1 MKVGLRA
8 FEYMAWAKAV
18 QGTARLDLTASGM
31 ADTLGPHAEVD
42 ETMTEPWADPL
53 DPATLCRRD
62 LRGDVADTF
71 RRTVADRYGVTPG
84 QVVPTLGASLAIT
97 HVLLALLRSGD
108 HVVVERPT
116 YEPLHRVPEILG
128 ADVSRLERKF
138 DEKWAV
144 VPDRLARLLSSRT
157 KVVILS
163 NLHNPSGVAIDR
175 HALAAVTELAARV
188 GALVLVDEVYLDY
201 AFDASDGATVLPACR
216 VADNC
221 ISWSSTT
228 KCFGFSALRAG
239 WIVAGNQTVAN
250 AIAKATDYLHVDA
263 PISTLALGERV
274 LTQADNLQAHAAE
287 VASAGRAVVE
297 RWLASETR
305 VRWVTP
311 HAGLSCCLR
320 LPDLMQ
326 DGPFVGHLR
335 EKYDTQVVPG
345 TFFEAPG
352 FVRLGFGVDPDD
364 LQEALHNFSAAL
376 DDLI

>member
-1 MKVGLRA
+1 
-8 FEYMAWAKAV
+8 MAWARAV

-31 ADTLGPHAEVD
+31 ADSLGTRAHMPD
-42 ETMTEPWADPL
+42 GLTDPWSEPL
-53 DPATLCRRD
+53 DLATLCRRD
-62 LRGDVADTF
+62 MRPAATEAYCQ
-71 RRTVADRYGVTPG
+71 TVADRYGVPAAH
-84 QVVPTLGASLAIT
+84 VVPTLGASLAIT

-138 DEKWAV
+138 EESWAV

-175 HALAAVTELAARV
+175 DALGAVTELAARV

-201 AFDASDGATVLPACR
+201 AFDARDESPVVPACR

-239 WIVAGNQTVAN
+239 WIVAGNRAVAD
-250 AIAKATDYLHVDA
+250 AIARATDYLYVDA
-263 PISTLALGERV
+263 PISTLSLGQRV
-274 LTQADNLQAHAAE
+274 LAQADNLQAHAAE
-287 VASAGRAVVE
+287 VASAGRAIVTHWLETE
-297 RWLASETR
+297 RR
-305 VRWVTP
+305 VRWVSP
-311 HAGLSCCLR
+311 HAGLTCCLR
-320 LPDLMQ
+320 LPDLMH

-352 FVRLGFGVDPDD
+352 FVRLGFGVDPAD
-364 LQEALHNFSAAL
+364 LTEALAHFSAAL
-376 DDLI
+376 DDLL